1 MANTPQPHPDR
12 PLPARDPF
20 NQQVRLLLA
29 PRRNPA
35 EAPGPVANPPIDSR
49 AVARVA
55 RMLNSIVG

>member
-1 MANTPQPHPDR
+1 MADSDPDR

-20 NQQVRLLLA
+20 HDELRLLLA

-35 EAPGPVANPPIDSR
+35 EAPGPLRNPALDVR
-49 AVARVA
+49 AMARIA